1 MALGSGLDILF
12 EDNAFES
19 KDIKTLRMSEI
30 EPNKSQP
37 RTVFDEDNIK
47 GLADSIKEHGLI
59 QPIVVRPLPN
69 GLTYQI
75 IAGERRWRACK
86 LLKMEEVPVI
96 IRETDELEAAELAI
110 VENVQR
116 ADLNPVEEAMAYRTL
131 MDKYGMTQDRLS
143 EVMGK
148 SRSYIANMTRLLSLP
163 EEALNALGDGE
174 ISVGHAKVLMSIED
188 KENLIYAL
196 NTVITEKLSVRQTEK
211 LAAEL
216 NRGDDEKKPAVNR
229 TTKNYYTEMELS
241 LKERLGRSVKISG
254 SSGEKGKITLSFSD
268 KEDLCRL
275 ADFLI
280 LFESGNSDNNNGIS
294 ETATD

>member
-131 MDKYGMTQDRLS
+131 MDKYGMTQDRLAV
-143 EVMGK
+143 VMGK
-148 SRSYIANMTRLLSLP
+148 SRSYIANMTRLLTLP
-163 EEALNALGDGE
+163 EEALNALGEGE

-188 KENLIYAL
+188 KESLIYAL
-196 NTVITEKLSVRQTEK
+196 NTVIKEKLSVRQTEK

-216 NRGDDEKKPAVNR
+216 NRGDEEKKPAVNR

>member
-37 RTVFDEDNIK
+37 RTVFDEENIK
-47 GLADSIKEHGLI
+47 GLAESIKEHGLI

-69 GLTYQI
+69 GITYQI

-96 IRETDELEAAELAI
+96 IRETDELEAAQLAI

-116 ADLNPVEEAMAYRTL
+116 ADLNPVEEAMAYRAL
-131 MDKYGMTQDRLS
+131 MDKYGMTQDRLA

-148 SRSYIANMTRLLSLP
+148 SRPYIANLTRLLSLP
-163 EEALNALGDGE
+163 EEALTALSNGE
-174 ISVGHAKVLMSIED
+174 ISVGHAKVLLSIED
-188 KENLIYAL
+188 KDSLIYAL
-196 NTVITEKLSVRQTEK
+196 NTIISEKLSVRQTEK
-211 LAAEL
+211 LAVEL
-216 NRGDDEKKPAVNR
+216 SKEDVEKETVSRNV
-229 TTKNYYTEMELS
+229 KNYYTEMELS

-254 SSGEKGKITLSFSD
+254 KDGEKGKITISFNDKDDLSRIANQLIIMESD
-268 KEDLCRL
+268 DDSQCPV
-275 ADFLI
+275 
-280 LFESGNSDNNNGIS
+280 
-294 ETATD
+294 TD

>member
-12 EDNAFES
+12 EDNAFDS

-30 EPNKSQP
+30 EPNRSQP
-37 RTVFDEDNIK
+37 RTVFDEENIK

-116 ADLNPVEEAMAYRTL
+116 ADLNPVEEATAYRTL
-131 MDKYGMTQDRLS
+131 MDKYGMTQDRLA

-148 SRSYIANMTRLLSLP
+148 SRSYIANMTRLLTLP
-163 EEALNALGDGE
+163 EEALNALGEGE
-174 ISVGHAKVLMSIED
+174 ISVGHAKVLMSVDD
-188 KENLIYAL
+188 KNDLIYAL
-196 NTVITEKLSVRQTEK
+196 ETVIKEKLSVRQTEK

-216 NRGDDEKKPAVNR
+216 NKGEEKKEPSVSK
-229 TTKNYYTEMELS
+229 TTKNYFTEMELS

-280 LFESGNSDNNNGIS
+280 LFESRNSENNNGIS

>member
-30 EPNKSQP
+30 EPNKAQP
-37 RTVFDEDNIK
+37 RTVFDDENIK
-47 GLADSIKEHGLI
+47 GLAESIKEHGLI

-116 ADLNPVEEAMAYRTL
+116 ADLNPVEEASAYRTL
-131 MDKYGMTQDRLS
+131 MDKYGMTQDRLA
-143 EVMGK
+143 EAMGK

-163 EEALNALGDGE
+163 EEALNALSEGE
-174 ISVGHAKVLMSIED
+174 ISVGHAKVLMSVDD
-188 KENLIYAL
+188 KDDLIYAL
-196 NTVITEKLSVRQTEK
+196 ETVIRDKLNVRQTEK

-216 NRGDDEKKPAVNR
+216 NRGEEEKKPSVSRN
-229 TTKNYYTEMELS
+229 TKNYYTEMELS

-268 KEDLCRL
+268 KEDLSRL

-280 LFESGNSDNNNGIS
+280 LFDSGNSDNNNGIS

>member
-19 KDIKTLRMSEI
+19 KDVKTLRMSEI

-37 RTVFDEDNIK
+37 RTVFDEENIR
-47 GLADSIKEHGLI
+47 GLAESIREHGLI

-69 GLTYQI
+69 GISYQI

-96 IRETDELEAAELAI
+96 IRETDELEAAQLAI

-116 ADLNPVEEAMAYRTL
+116 ADLNPVEEAMAYRAL
-131 MDKYGMTQDRLS
+131 MDKYGMTQDRLA

-148 SRSYIANMTRLLSLP
+148 SRPYIANLTRLLSLP
-163 EEALNALGDGE
+163 EEALTALSNGE
-174 ISVGHAKVLMSIED
+174 ISVGHAKVLLSIED
-188 KENLIYAL
+188 KDSLIYAL
-196 NTVITEKLSVRQTEK
+196 NTIISEKLSVRQTEK

-216 NRGDDEKKPAVNR
+216 SKEDVQKETVSRNV
-229 TTKNYYTEMELS
+229 KNYYTEMELS

-254 SSGEKGKITLSFSD
+254 KDGEKGKITISFNDKDDLSRIANQLIIMESD
-268 KEDLCRL
+268 DENECPV
-275 ADFLI
+275 
-280 LFESGNSDNNNGIS
+280 
-294 ETATD
+294 TD

>member
-131 MDKYGMTQDRLS
+131 MDKYGMTQDRLA

-148 SRSYIANMTRLLSLP
+148 SRSYIANMTRLLTLP

-188 KENLIYAL
+188 KESLIYAL
-196 NTVITEKLSVRQTEK
+196 NTVIKEKLSVRQTEK

-216 NRGDDEKKPAVNR
+216 NRGDEEKKPAVSRNV
-229 TTKNYYTEMELS
+229 KNYYTEMELS

-280 LFESGNSDNNNGIS
+280 LFESGNSENNSGIS

>member
-37 RTVFDEDNIK
+37 RTVFDEENIK
-47 GLADSIKEHGLI
+47 GLAESIKEHGLI

-69 GLTYQI
+69 GITYQI

-96 IRETDELEAAELAI
+96 IRETDELEAAQLAI

-116 ADLNPVEEAMAYRTL
+116 ADLNPVEEAMAYRAL
-131 MDKYGMTQDRLS
+131 MDKYGMTQDRLA

-148 SRSYIANMTRLLSLP
+148 SRPYIANLTRLLSLP
-163 EEALNALGDGE
+163 EEALTALSNGE
-174 ISVGHAKVLMSIED
+174 ISVGHAKVLLSIED
-188 KENLIYAL
+188 KDSLIYAL
-196 NTVITEKLSVRQTEK
+196 NTIISEKLSVRQTEK

-216 NRGDDEKKPAVNR
+216 SKENVEKETVSRNV
-229 TTKNYYTEMELS
+229 KNYYTEMELS

-254 SSGEKGKITLSFSD
+254 KDGEKGKITISFNDKDDLSRIANQLIIMESD
-268 KEDLCRL
+268 GDSQCPV
-275 ADFLI
+275 
-280 LFESGNSDNNNGIS
+280 
-294 ETATD
+294 TD

>member
-37 RTVFDEDNIK
+37 RTVFDEENIK
-47 GLADSIKEHGLI
+47 GLAESIKEHGLI

-69 GLTYQI
+69 GITYQI

-86 LLKMEEVPVI
+86 LLKMEEVTVI
-96 IRETDELEAAELAI
+96 IRETDELEAAQLAI

-116 ADLNPVEEAMAYRTL
+116 ADLNPVEEAMAYRAL
-131 MDKYGMTQDRLS
+131 MDKYGMTQDRLA

-148 SRSYIANMTRLLSLP
+148 SRPYIANLTRLLSLP
-163 EEALNALGDGE
+163 EEALTALSNSE
-174 ISVGHAKVLMSIED
+174 ISVGHAKVLLSIED
-188 KENLIYAL
+188 KDSIIYAL
-196 NTVITEKLSVRQTEK
+196 NTIISEKLSVRQIEK
-211 LAAEL
+211 LASEL
-216 NRGDDEKKPAVNR
+216 SKEDVEKETVSRNV
-229 TTKNYYTEMELS
+229 KNYYTEMELS

-254 SSGEKGKITLSFSD
+254 KDGEKGKITISFNDKDDLSRIANQLIIMESD
-268 KEDLCRL
+268 DDSQCPV
-275 ADFLI
+275 
-280 LFESGNSDNNNGIS
+280 
-294 ETATD
+294 TD

>member
-37 RTVFDEDNIK
+37 RTVFDEENIK
-47 GLADSIKEHGLI
+47 GLAESIKEHGLI

-69 GLTYQI
+69 GITYQI

-96 IRETDELEAAELAI
+96 IRETDELEAAQLAI

-116 ADLNPVEEAMAYRTL
+116 ADLNPVEEAMAYRAL
-131 MDKYGMTQDRLS
+131 MDKYGMTQDRLA

-148 SRSYIANMTRLLSLP
+148 SRPYIANLTRLLSLP
-163 EEALNALGDGE
+163 EEALTALSNGE
-174 ISVGHAKVLMSIED
+174 ISVGHAKVLLSIED
-188 KENLIYAL
+188 KDSLIYAL
-196 NTVITEKLSVRQTEK
+196 YTIISEKLSVRQTEK
-211 LAAEL
+211 LATEL
-216 NRGDDEKKPAVNR
+216 SKEEVEKETVSRNV
-229 TTKNYYTEMELS
+229 KNYYTEMELS

-254 SSGEKGKITLSFSD
+254 KDGEKGKITISFNDKDDLSRIANQLIIMESD
-268 KEDLCRL
+268 DDSQCPV
-275 ADFLI
+275 
-280 LFESGNSDNNNGIS
+280 
-294 ETATD
+294 TD

>member
-37 RTVFDEDNIK
+37 RTVFDEENIK
-47 GLADSIKEHGLI
+47 GLAESIKEHGLI

-69 GLTYQI
+69 GITYQI

-96 IRETDELEAAELAI
+96 IRETDELEAAQLAI

-116 ADLNPVEEAMAYRTL
+116 ADLNPVEEAMAYRAL
-131 MDKYGMTQDRLS
+131 MDKYGMTQDRLA

-148 SRSYIANMTRLLSLP
+148 SRPYIANLTRLLSLP
-163 EEALNALGDGE
+163 EETLTALSNGE
-174 ISVGHAKVLMSIED
+174 ISVGHAKVLLSIDD
-188 KENLIYAL
+188 KDSLIYAL
-196 NTVITEKLSVRQTEK
+196 NTIISEKLSVRQTEK

-216 NRGDDEKKPAVNR
+216 SKEEVEKETVSRNV
-229 TTKNYYTEMELS
+229 KNYYTEMELS
-241 LKERLGRSVKISG
+241 LKGRLGRSVKISG
-254 SSGEKGKITLSFSD
+254 KDGEKGKITISFNDKDDLSRIANQLIIMESD
-268 KEDLCRL
+268 DDSQCPV
-275 ADFLI
+275 
-280 LFESGNSDNNNGIS
+280 
-294 ETATD
+294 TD

>member
-30 EPNKSQP
+30 EPNKAQP
-37 RTVFDEDNIK
+37 RTVFDDENIK
-47 GLADSIKEHGLI
+47 GLAESIKEHGLI

-116 ADLNPVEEAMAYRTL
+116 ADLNPVEEASAYRTL
-131 MDKYGMTQDRLS
+131 MDKYGMTQDRLA
-143 EVMGK
+143 EAMGK

-163 EEALNALGDGE
+163 EEALNALSEGE
-174 ISVGHAKVLMSIED
+174 ISVGHAKVLMSVDD
-188 KENLIYAL
+188 KDDLIYAL
-196 NTVITEKLSVRQTEK
+196 ETVIRDKLNVRQTEK

-216 NRGDDEKKPAVNR
+216 NRGEEEKKPSVSRN
-229 TTKNYYTEMELS
+229 TKNYYTEMELS

-268 KEDLCRL
+268 KEDLSRL

-280 LFESGNSDNNNGIS
+280 LFETGNSDNNNGIS

>member
-37 RTVFDEDNIK
+37 RTVFDEENIK

-131 MDKYGMTQDRLS
+131 MDKYGMTQERLA

-148 SRSYIANMTRLLSLP
+148 SRSYIANLTRLLTLP
-163 EEALNALGDGE
+163 EEALNALGEGE
-174 ISVGHAKVLMSIED
+174 ISVGHAKALMAIDD
-188 KENLIYAL
+188 KESLIYAL
-196 NTVITEKLSVRQTEK
+196 NTVIKDKLNVRQTEK

-216 NRGDDEKKPAVNR
+216 NRGEEEKEPSVSR
-229 TTKNYYTEMELS
+229 TTKNYFTEMELS

-268 KEDLCRL
+268 REDLCRL

-294 ETATD
+294 ETSTD

>member
-37 RTVFDEDNIK
+37 RTVFDEENIK
-47 GLADSIKEHGLI
+47 GLAESIKEHGLI

-69 GLTYQI
+69 GITYQI

-96 IRETDELEAAELAI
+96 IRETDELEAAQLAI

-116 ADLNPVEEAMAYRTL
+116 ADLNPVEEAMAYRAL
-131 MDKYGMTQDRLS
+131 MDKYGMTQDRLA

-148 SRSYIANMTRLLSLP
+148 SRPYIANLTRLLSLP
-163 EEALNALGDGE
+163 EEALTALSNGE
-174 ISVGHAKVLMSIED
+174 ISVGHAKVLLSIED
-188 KENLIYAL
+188 KDSLIYAL
-196 NTVITEKLSVRQTEK
+196 NTIISEKLSVRQTEK

-216 NRGDDEKKPAVNR
+216 SKEDVEKETVSRNV
-229 TTKNYYTEMELS
+229 KNYYTEMELS

-254 SSGEKGKITLSFSD
+254 KDGEKGKITISFNDKDDLSRIANQLIIMESD
-268 KEDLCRL
+268 DGSQCPV
-275 ADFLI
+275 
-280 LFESGNSDNNNGIS
+280 
-294 ETATD
+294 TD

>member
-37 RTVFDEDNIK
+37 RTVFDEENIK
-47 GLADSIKEHGLI
+47 GLAESIKEHGLI

-69 GLTYQI
+69 GITYQI

-96 IRETDELEAAELAI
+96 IRETDELEAAQLAI

-116 ADLNPVEEAMAYRTL
+116 ADLNPVEEAMAYRAL
-131 MDKYGMTQDRLS
+131 MDKYGMTQDRLA

-148 SRSYIANMTRLLSLP
+148 SRPYIANLTRLLSLP
-163 EEALNALGDGE
+163 EEALTALSNGE
-174 ISVGHAKVLMSIED
+174 ISVGHAKVLLSIED
-188 KENLIYAL
+188 KDSLIYAL
-196 NTVITEKLSVRQTEK
+196 NTIISEKLSVRQTEK
-211 LAAEL
+211 FAAEL
-216 NRGDDEKKPAVNR
+216 SKEDVEKETVSRNV
-229 TTKNYYTEMELS
+229 KNYYTEMELS

-254 SSGEKGKITLSFSD
+254 KDGEKGKITISFNDKDDLSRIANQLIIMESD
-268 KEDLCRL
+268 DDSQCPV
-275 ADFLI
+275 
-280 LFESGNSDNNNGIS
+280 
-294 ETATD
+294 TD

>member
-37 RTVFDEDNIK
+37 RTVFDEENIK
-47 GLADSIKEHGLI
+47 GLAESIKEHGLI

-69 GLTYQI
+69 GITYQI

-96 IRETDELEAAELAI
+96 IRETDELEAAQLAI

-116 ADLNPVEEAMAYRTL
+116 ADLNPVEEAMAYRAL
-131 MDKYGMTQDRLS
+131 MDKYGMTQDRLA

-148 SRSYIANMTRLLSLP
+148 SRPYIANLTRLLSLP
-163 EEALNALGDGE
+163 EEALTALSNGE
-174 ISVGHAKVLMSIED
+174 ISVGHAKVLLSIED
-188 KENLIYAL
+188 KDSLIYAL
-196 NTVITEKLSVRQTEK
+196 NTIISEKLSVRQTEK

-216 NRGDDEKKPAVNR
+216 SKENVEKETVSRNV
-229 TTKNYYTEMELS
+229 KNYYTEMELS

-254 SSGEKGKITLSFSD
+254 KDGEKGKITISFNDKDDLSRIANQLIIMESD
-268 KEDLCRL
+268 DDVQCPV
-275 ADFLI
+275 
-280 LFESGNSDNNNGIS
+280 
-294 ETATD
+294 TD

>member
-37 RTVFDEDNIK
+37 RTVFDEENIK
-47 GLADSIKEHGLI
+47 GLAESIKEHGLI

-69 GLTYQI
+69 GITYQI

-96 IRETDELEAAELAI
+96 IRETDELEAAQLAI

-116 ADLNPVEEAMAYRTL
+116 ADLNPVEEAMAYRAL
-131 MDKYGMTQDRLS
+131 MDKYGMTQDRLA

-148 SRSYIANMTRLLSLP
+148 SRPYIANLTRLLSLP
-163 EEALNALGDGE
+163 EEALTALSNGE
-174 ISVGHAKVLMSIED
+174 ISVGHAKVLLSIDD
-188 KENLIYAL
+188 KDTLIYAL
-196 NTVITEKLSVRQTEK
+196 NTVISDKLSVRQTEK
-211 LAAEL
+211 LVSEL
-216 NRGDDEKKPAVNR
+216 SKDIPEKPSVNR
-229 TTKNYYTEMELS
+229 KVRNYYTEMELS

-254 SSGEKGKITLSFSD
+254 NDGEKGKITISFNDKDDLSRIASQLINM
-268 KEDLCRL
+268 E
-275 ADFLI
+275 AD
-280 LFESGNSDNNNGIS
+280 EEN
-294 ETATD
+294 ECPVTD

>member
-37 RTVFDEDNIK
+37 RTVFDEENIK
-47 GLADSIKEHGLI
+47 GLAESIKEHGLI

-69 GLTYQI
+69 GITYQI

-96 IRETDELEAAELAI
+96 IRETDELEAAQLAI

-116 ADLNPVEEAMAYRTL
+116 ADLNPVEEAMAYRAL

-148 SRSYIANMTRLLSLP
+148 SRPYIANLTRLLSLP
-163 EEALNALGDGE
+163 EEALTALSNGE
-174 ISVGHAKVLMSIED
+174 ISVGHAKVLLSIED
-188 KENLIYAL
+188 KDSLIYAL
-196 NTVITEKLSVRQTEK
+196 NTIISEKLSVRQTEK

-216 NRGDDEKKPAVNR
+216 SKEDVEKETVSRNV
-229 TTKNYYTEMELS
+229 KNYYTEMELS

-254 SSGEKGKITLSFSD
+254 KDGEKGKITISFNDKDDLSRIANQLIIMESD
-268 KEDLCRL
+268 GDIRCPV
-275 ADFLI
+275 
-280 LFESGNSDNNNGIS
+280 
-294 ETATD
+294 TD

>member
-37 RTVFDEDNIK
+37 RTVFDEENIK
-47 GLADSIKEHGLI
+47 GLAESIKEHGLI

-69 GLTYQI
+69 GITYQI

-96 IRETDELEAAELAI
+96 IRETDELEAAQLAI

-116 ADLNPVEEAMAYRTL
+116 ADLNPVEEAMAYRAL
-131 MDKYGMTQDRLS
+131 MDKYGMTQDRLA

-148 SRSYIANMTRLLSLP
+148 SRPYIANLTRLLSLP
-163 EEALNALGDGE
+163 EEALTALSNGE
-174 ISVGHAKVLMSIED
+174 ISVGHAKVLLSIDD
-188 KENLIYAL
+188 KDSLIYAL
-196 NTVITEKLSVRQTEK
+196 NTIISEKLSVRQTEK

-216 NRGDDEKKPAVNR
+216 SKEDVEKETVSRNV
-229 TTKNYYTEMELS
+229 KNYYTEMELS

-254 SSGEKGKITLSFSD
+254 KDGEKGKITISFNDKDDLSRIANQLIIMESD
-268 KEDLCRL
+268 DDSQCPV
-275 ADFLI
+275 
-280 LFESGNSDNNNGIS
+280 
-294 ETATD
+294 TD

>member
-37 RTVFDEDNIK
+37 RTVFDEENIK
-47 GLADSIKEHGLI
+47 GLAESIKEHGLI

-69 GLTYQI
+69 GITYQI

-86 LLKMEEVPVI
+86 LLKMEEVSVI
-96 IRETDELEAAELAI
+96 IRETDELEAAQLAI

-116 ADLNPVEEAMAYRTL
+116 ADLNPVEEAMAYRAL
-131 MDKYGMTQDRLS
+131 MDKYGMTQDRLA

-148 SRSYIANMTRLLSLP
+148 SRPYIANLTRLLSLP
-163 EEALNALGDGE
+163 EEALTALSNGE
-174 ISVGHAKVLMSIED
+174 ISVGHAKVLLSIED
-188 KENLIYAL
+188 KDSLIYAL
-196 NTVITEKLSVRQTEK
+196 NTIISEKLSVRQTEK

-216 NRGDDEKKPAVNR
+216 SKEEVEKETVSRNV
-229 TTKNYYTEMELS
+229 KNYYTEMELS
-241 LKERLGRSVKISG
+241 LKERLGRTVKISG
-254 SSGEKGKITLSFSD
+254 KDGEKGKITISFNDKDDLSRIANQLIIMESD
-268 KEDLCRL
+268 DDSQCPV
-275 ADFLI
+275 
-280 LFESGNSDNNNGIS
+280 
-294 ETATD
+294 TD

>member
-37 RTVFDEDNIK
+37 RTVFDEENIK
-47 GLADSIKEHGLI
+47 GLAESIKEHGLI

-69 GLTYQI
+69 GITYQI

-96 IRETDELEAAELAI
+96 IRETDELEAAQLAI

-116 ADLNPVEEAMAYRTL
+116 DDLNPVEEAMAYRAL
-131 MDKYGMTQDRLS
+131 MDKYGMTQDRLA

-148 SRSYIANMTRLLSLP
+148 SRPYIANLTRLLSLP
-163 EEALNALGDGE
+163 EEALTALSNGE
-174 ISVGHAKVLMSIED
+174 ISVGHAKVLLSIED
-188 KENLIYAL
+188 KDSLIYAL
-196 NTVITEKLSVRQTEK
+196 NTIISEKLSVRQTEK

-216 NRGDDEKKPAVNR
+216 SKENVEKETVSRNV
-229 TTKNYYTEMELS
+229 KNYYTEMELS

-254 SSGEKGKITLSFSD
+254 KDGEKGKITISFNDKDDLSRIANQLIIMESD
-268 KEDLCRL
+268 DDSQCPV
-275 ADFLI
+275 
-280 LFESGNSDNNNGIS
+280 
-294 ETATD
+294 TD

>member
-37 RTVFDEDNIK
+37 RTVFDEENIK
-47 GLADSIKEHGLI
+47 GLAESIKEHGLI

-69 GLTYQI
+69 GITYQI

-96 IRETDELEAAELAI
+96 IRETDELEAAQLAI

-116 ADLNPVEEAMAYRTL
+116 ADLNPVEEAMAYRAL
-131 MDKYGMTQDRLS
+131 MDKYGMTQDRLA

-148 SRSYIANMTRLLSLP
+148 SRPYIANLTRLLSLP
-163 EEALNALGDGE
+163 EEALTALSNGE
-174 ISVGHAKVLMSIED
+174 ISVGHAKVLLSIED
-188 KENLIYAL
+188 KDSLIYAL
-196 NTVITEKLSVRQTEK
+196 NTIISEKLSVRQTEK
-211 LAAEL
+211 LTAEL
-216 NRGDDEKKPAVNR
+216 SKEDVQKETVSRNV
-229 TTKNYYTEMELS
+229 KNFYTEMELS

-254 SSGEKGKITLSFSD
+254 KDGEKGKITISFNDKDDLSRIANQLIIMESD
-268 KEDLCRL
+268 DENECPV
-275 ADFLI
+275 
-280 LFESGNSDNNNGIS
+280 
-294 ETATD
+294 TD

>member
-37 RTVFDEDNIK
+37 RTVFDEENIK
-47 GLADSIKEHGLI
+47 GLAESIKEHGLI

-69 GLTYQI
+69 GITYQI

-96 IRETDELEAAELAI
+96 IRETDEIEAAQLAI

-116 ADLNPVEEAMAYRTL
+116 ADLNPVEEAMAYRAL
-131 MDKYGMTQDRLS
+131 MDKYGMTQDRLA

-148 SRSYIANMTRLLSLP
+148 SRPYIANLTRLLSLP
-163 EEALNALGDGE
+163 EEALTALSNGE
-174 ISVGHAKVLMSIED
+174 ISVGHAKVLLSIED
-188 KENLIYAL
+188 KDSLIYAL
-196 NTVITEKLSVRQTEK
+196 NTIISEKLSVRQTEK

-216 NRGDDEKKPAVNR
+216 SKEDVEKETVSRNV
-229 TTKNYYTEMELS
+229 KNYYTEMELS

-254 SSGEKGKITLSFSD
+254 KDGEKGKITISFNDKDDLSRIANQLIIMESD
-268 KEDLCRL
+268 DDSQCPV
-275 ADFLI
+275 
-280 LFESGNSDNNNGIS
+280 
-294 ETATD
+294 TD

>member
-37 RTVFDEDNIK
+37 RTVFDEENIK
-47 GLADSIKEHGLI
+47 GLAESIKEHGLI

-69 GLTYQI
+69 GITYQI

-96 IRETDELEAAELAI
+96 IRETDELEAAQLAI

-116 ADLNPVEEAMAYRTL
+116 ADLNPVEEAMAYRAL
-131 MDKYGMTQDRLS
+131 MDKYGMTQDRLA

-148 SRSYIANMTRLLSLP
+148 SRPYIANLTRLLSLP
-163 EEALNALGDGE
+163 EEALTALSNGE
-174 ISVGHAKVLMSIED
+174 ISVGHAKVLLSIED
-188 KENLIYAL
+188 KDSIIYAL
-196 NTVITEKLSVRQTEK
+196 NTIISEKLSVRQTEK
-211 LAAEL
+211 LASEL
-216 NRGDDEKKPAVNR
+216 SKEKVEKETVSRNV
-229 TTKNYYTEMELS
+229 KNYYTEMELS

-254 SSGEKGKITLSFSD
+254 KDGEKGKITISFNDKDDLSRIANQLIIMESD
-268 KEDLCRL
+268 DDSQCPV
-275 ADFLI
+275 
-280 LFESGNSDNNNGIS
+280 
-294 ETATD
+294 TD

>member
-37 RTVFDEDNIK
+37 RTVFDEENIK
-47 GLADSIKEHGLI
+47 GLAESIKEHGLI

-69 GLTYQI
+69 GITYQI

-96 IRETDELEAAELAI
+96 IRETDELEAAQLAI

-116 ADLNPVEEAMAYRTL
+116 ADLNPVEEAMAYRAL
-131 MDKYGMTQDRLS
+131 MDKYGMTQDRLA

-148 SRSYIANMTRLLSLP
+148 SRPYIANLTRLLSLP
-163 EEALNALGDGE
+163 EEALTALSNGE
-174 ISVGHAKVLMSIED
+174 ISVGHAKVILSIED
-188 KENLIYAL
+188 KDSLIYAL
-196 NTVITEKLSVRQTEK
+196 NTIISEKLSVRQTEK

-216 NRGDDEKKPAVNR
+216 SKEDVEKETVSRNV
-229 TTKNYYTEMELS
+229 KNYYTEMELS

-254 SSGEKGKITLSFSD
+254 KDGEKGKITISFNDKDDLSRIANQLIIMESD
-268 KEDLCRL
+268 DDVQCPV
-275 ADFLI
+275 
-280 LFESGNSDNNNGIS
+280 
-294 ETATD
+294 TD

>member
-37 RTVFDEDNIK
+37 RTVFDEENIR
-47 GLADSIKEHGLI
+47 GLAESIREHGLI

-69 GLTYQI
+69 GISYQI

-96 IRETDELEAAELAI
+96 IRETDELEAAQLAI

-116 ADLNPVEEAMAYRTL
+116 ADLNPVEEAMAYRAL
-131 MDKYGMTQDRLS
+131 MDKYGMTQDRLA

-148 SRSYIANMTRLLSLP
+148 SRPYIANLTRLLSLP
-163 EEALNALGDGE
+163 EEALTALSNGE
-174 ISVGHAKVLMSIED
+174 ISVGHAKVLLSIED
-188 KENLIYAL
+188 KDSLIYAL
-196 NTVITEKLSVRQTEK
+196 NTIISEKLSVRQTEK

-216 NRGDDEKKPAVNR
+216 SKEDVQKETVSRNV
-229 TTKNYYTEMELS
+229 KNYYTEMELS

-254 SSGEKGKITLSFSD
+254 KDGEKGKITISFNDKDDLSRIANQLIIMESD
-268 KEDLCRL
+268 DENECPV
-275 ADFLI
+275 
-280 LFESGNSDNNNGIS
+280 
-294 ETATD
+294 TD

>member
-1 MALGSGLDILF
+1 
-12 EDNAFES
+12 
-19 KDIKTLRMSEI
+19 
-30 EPNKSQP
+30 
-37 RTVFDEDNIK
+37 
-47 GLADSIKEHGLI
+47 
-59 QPIVVRPLPN
+59 
-69 GLTYQI
+69 
-75 IAGERRWRACK
+75 
-86 LLKMEEVPVI
+86 MEEVPVI

-148 SRSYIANMTRLLSLP
+148 SRSYIANMTRLLTLP
-163 EEALNALGDGE
+163 EEALSALGDGE

-188 KENLIYAL
+188 KEDLIYAL
-196 NTVITEKLSVRQTEK
+196 NTVIKEKLSVRQTEK

-216 NRGDDEKKPAVNR
+216 NRGEQPKEPSVSR
-229 TTKNYYTEMELS
+229 TTKNYFTEMELS

-254 SSGEKGKITLSFSD
+254 SSGEKGRITLSFSD

-280 LFESGNSDNNNGIS
+280 LFESRNSENNNGIS

>member
-37 RTVFDEDNIK
+37 RTFFDEENIK
-47 GLADSIKEHGLI
+47 GLAESIKEHGLI

-69 GLTYQI
+69 GITYQI

-96 IRETDELEAAELAI
+96 IRETDELEAAQLAI

-116 ADLNPVEEAMAYRTL
+116 ADLNPVEEAMAYRAL
-131 MDKYGMTQDRLS
+131 MDKYGMTQDRLA

-148 SRSYIANMTRLLSLP
+148 SRPYIANLTRLLSLP
-163 EEALNALGDGE
+163 EEALTALSNGE
-174 ISVGHAKVLMSIED
+174 ISVGHAKVLLSIDD
-188 KENLIYAL
+188 KDTLIYAL
-196 NTVITEKLSVRQTEK
+196 NTVISDKLSVRQTEK
-211 LAAEL
+211 LVSEL
-216 NRGDDEKKPAVNR
+216 SKDIPEKPSVNR
-229 TTKNYYTEMELS
+229 KVRNYYTEMELS

-254 SSGEKGKITLSFSD
+254 NDGEKGKITISFNDKDDLSRIASQLINM
-268 KEDLCRL
+268 E
-275 ADFLI
+275 ADD
-280 LFESGNSDNNNGIS
+280 EN
-294 ETATD
+294 ECPVTD

>member
-37 RTVFDEDNIK
+37 RTVFDEENIK
-47 GLADSIKEHGLI
+47 GLAESIKEHGLI

-69 GLTYQI
+69 GITYQI

-96 IRETDELEAAELAI
+96 IRETDELEAAQLAI

-116 ADLNPVEEAMAYRTL
+116 ADLNPVEEAMAYRAL
-131 MDKYGMTQDRLS
+131 MDKYGMTQDRLA

-148 SRSYIANMTRLLSLP
+148 SRPYIANLTRLLSLP
-163 EEALNALGDGE
+163 EEALAALSNGE
-174 ISVGHAKVLMSIED
+174 ISVGHAKVLLSIED
-188 KENLIYAL
+188 KDSLIYAL
-196 NTVITEKLSVRQTEK
+196 KTIISEKLSVRQTEK

-216 NRGDDEKKPAVNR
+216 SKEEVEKETVSRNV
-229 TTKNYYTEMELS
+229 KNYYTEMELS

-254 SSGEKGKITLSFSD
+254 KDGEKGKITISFNDKDDLSRIANQLIIMESD
-268 KEDLCRL
+268 GDSQCPV
-275 ADFLI
+275 
-280 LFESGNSDNNNGIS
+280 
-294 ETATD
+294 TD

>member
-131 MDKYGMTQDRLS
+131 LDKYGMTQDRLA

-163 EEALNALGDGE
+163 EEALNALGEGE

-188 KENLIYAL
+188 KDSLIYAL
-196 NTVITEKLSVRQTEK
+196 NTVIKEKLSVRQTEK

-216 NRGDDEKKPAVNR
+216 NRGEEKKEPAVNR
-229 TTKNYYTEMELS
+229 TTKNYFTEMELS

-280 LFESGNSDNNNGIS
+280 LFESGNSENNNGIS

>member
-188 KENLIYAL
+188 KESLIYAL

-216 NRGDDEKKPAVNR
+216 NRGDEEKKPAVNR

>member
-37 RTVFDEDNIK
+37 RTVFDEENIK
-47 GLADSIKEHGLI
+47 GLAESIKEHGLI

-69 GLTYQI
+69 GITYQI

-96 IRETDELEAAELAI
+96 IRETDELEAAQLAI

-116 ADLNPVEEAMAYRTL
+116 ADLNPVEEAMAYRAL
-131 MDKYGMTQDRLS
+131 MDKYGMTQDRLA

-148 SRSYIANMTRLLSLP
+148 SRPYIANLTRLLSLP
-163 EEALNALGDGE
+163 EEALTALSNGE
-174 ISVGHAKVLMSIED
+174 ISVGHAKVLLSIED
-188 KENLIYAL
+188 KDSLIYAL
-196 NTVITEKLSVRQTEK
+196 NTIISEKLSVRQTEK
-211 LAAEL
+211 LAAQLSKE
-216 NRGDDEKKPAVNR
+216 DVEKETVSRNV
-229 TTKNYYTEMELS
+229 KNFYTEMELS

-254 SSGEKGKITLSFSD
+254 KDGEKGKITISFNDKDDLSRIANQLIIMESD
-268 KEDLCRL
+268 DDSQCPV
-275 ADFLI
+275 
-280 LFESGNSDNNNGIS
+280 
-294 ETATD
+294 TD

>member
-37 RTVFDEDNIK
+37 RTVFDEENIR

-131 MDKYGMTQDRLS
+131 MDKYGMTQERLA

-148 SRSYIANMTRLLSLP
+148 SRSYIANLTRLLTLP
-163 EEALNALGDGE
+163 EEALNALGEGE
-174 ISVGHAKVLMSIED
+174 ISVGHAKALMAIDD
-188 KENLIYAL
+188 KESLIYAL
-196 NTVITEKLSVRQTEK
+196 NTVIKDKLNVRQTEK

-216 NRGDDEKKPAVNR
+216 NRGEEEKEPSVSR
-229 TTKNYYTEMELS
+229 TTKNYFTEMELS

-268 KEDLCRL
+268 REDLCRL

-280 LFESGNSDNNNGIS
+280 LFESGNSDNKNGIS

>member
-37 RTVFDEDNIK
+37 RTVFDEENIK
-47 GLADSIKEHGLI
+47 GLAESIKEHGLI

-69 GLTYQI
+69 GITYQI

-96 IRETDELEAAELAI
+96 IRETDELEAAQLAI

-116 ADLNPVEEAMAYRTL
+116 ADLNPVEEAMAYRAL
-131 MDKYGMTQDRLS
+131 MDKYGMTQDRLA

-148 SRSYIANMTRLLSLP
+148 SRPYIANLTRLLSLP
-163 EEALNALGDGE
+163 EEALTALSNGE
-174 ISVGHAKVLMSIED
+174 ISVGHAKVLLSIED
-188 KENLIYAL
+188 KDSLIYAL
-196 NTVITEKLSVRQTEK
+196 NTIISEKLSVRQTEK

-216 NRGDDEKKPAVNR
+216 SKEDVEKETVSRNV
-229 TTKNYYTEMELS
+229 KNYYTEMELS

-254 SSGEKGKITLSFSD
+254 KDGEKGKITISFNDKDDLSRIANQLIIMESD
-268 KEDLCRL
+268 DVVQCPV
-275 ADFLI
+275 
-280 LFESGNSDNNNGIS
+280 
-294 ETATD
+294 TD

>member
-37 RTVFDEDNIK
+37 RTVFDEENIR
-47 GLADSIKEHGLI
+47 GLAESIREHGLI

-69 GLTYQI
+69 GISYQI

-96 IRETDELEAAELAI
+96 IRETDELEAAQLAI

-116 ADLNPVEEAMAYRTL
+116 ADLNPVEEAMAYRAL
-131 MDKYGMTQDRLS
+131 MDKYGMTQDRLA

-148 SRSYIANMTRLLSLP
+148 SRPYIANLTRLLSLP
-163 EEALNALGDGE
+163 EEALTALSNGE
-174 ISVGHAKVLMSIED
+174 ISVGHAKVLLSIED
-188 KENLIYAL
+188 KDSLIYAL
-196 NTVITEKLSVRQTEK
+196 NTIISEKLSVRQTEK

-216 NRGDDEKKPAVNR
+216 SKEDVEKETVSRNV
-229 TTKNYYTEMELS
+229 KNYYTEMELS

-254 SSGEKGKITLSFSD
+254 KDGEKGKITISFNDKDDLSRIANQLIIMESD
-268 KEDLCRL
+268 DDSQCPV
-275 ADFLI
+275 
-280 LFESGNSDNNNGIS
+280 
-294 ETATD
+294 TD